1 MSERSLLMIPGPI
14 EVSEA
19 VIAASSGPPPSHL
32 APPVME
38 AFASALRQMRPVWRA
53 GPDSQPFVIAGSGTI
68 AMEMAVTNLVGP
80 GDRVVLANS
89 GFFSDRMAV
98 MLRRRGA
105 EVVQVVAWPGE
116 APDPGIVA
124 DAIAEAPTKALFAT
138 HVDTSTGV
146 RVDAQALCAAA
157 RENGALSV
165 FDGVCATAA
174 ERFEMEAWGADC
186 YLTSSQKAIGLPAG
200 LALMV
205 ASVRALEARDALA
218 VPPPMSMDW
227 DEWRPV
233 MAAYEEGR
241 PSYFSTPATT
251 LITALDTGLR
261 EVMADGMEA
270 RFALHQ
276 RSADAFRAAWRV
288 LGLELLPVSMDIA
301 ANTLSA
307 IRYPEGV
314 DSRLVLAIKERGVVV
329 AGGLHP
335 ELKAR
340 YFRVGHMGHV
350 LTQQS
355 QLERTVKAVGDA
367 LVSVGHSCDV
377 VGAIRA
383 FRSRSE
389 NKPS

>member
-1 MSERSLLMIPGPI
+1 MAQRPLLMIPGPV

-19 VIAASSGPPPSHL
+19 VIEASSGPPPGHL
-32 APPVME
+32 AAPVMA
-38 AFASALRQMRPVWRA
+38 AFSSALEHMREVWCA
-53 GPDSQPFVIAGSGTI
+53 GSDSQPFVIAGSGTI
-68 AMEMAVTNLVGP
+68 AMEVAVSNLVDS

-89 GFFSDRMAV
+89 GFFSDRMAI

-105 EVVQVVAWPGE
+105 DVVQVVAWPGE
-116 APDPGIVA
+116 APDPDVIA

-146 RVDAQALCAAA
+146 RVDAEGLCAVAKKH
-157 RENGALSV
+157 GALAV

-205 ASVRALEARDALA
+205 ASRRALEAREALA
-218 VPPPMSMDW
+218 NPPPMSLDW
-227 DEWRPV
+227 AEWLPIMR
-233 MAAYEEGR
+233 AYEEGR

-251 LITALDTGLR
+251 LITALDAGLR
-261 EVMADGMEA
+261 EILAEGMPA

-276 RSADAFRAAWRV
+276 RAADGFRAAWEV
-288 LGLELLPVSMDIA
+288 LGLTLVPSTPDLA
-301 ANTLSA
+301 ANTMSA
-307 IRYPEGV
+307 VRYPEGV
-314 DSRLVLAIKERGVVV
+314 DARLVGAIKERGVVV

-335 ELKAR
+335 ELKTR

-350 LTQQS
+350 LTQPA
-355 QLERTVKAVGDA
+355 QLERTITAIGDA
-367 LVSVGHSCDV
+367 LIACGHDCDV
-377 VGAIRA
+377 VGAVRA
-383 FRSRSE
+383 FRARI
-389 NKPS
+389 